1 MKLTELNPQFMR
13 YDPRPDGIYLPRV
26 DTIEQAQGIR
36 FLCPVCFK
44 TNGGRVGTHSVMCWS
59 RSRGVSEEATPKGRW
74 TLHGTGYHDLTL
86 HGDPVGSARSVLLL
100 GGCNWH
106 GFVTEGEV
114 T

>member
-44 TNGGRVGTHSVMCWS
+44 KLNQ
-59 RSRGVSEEATPKGRW
+59 
-74 TLHGTGYHDLTL
+74 
-86 HGDPVGSARSVLLL
+86 
-100 GGCNWH
+100 
-106 GFVTEGEV
+106 
-114 T
+114 